1 MVYKPTSNWRHL
13 VNAFPIK
20 NTVLPGDFPN
30 SSDVDHVRAG
40 NSDIFRFNAKTVAL
54 LKGNNP
60 KKSKLNAHMLCLK
73 NDWKAPNHPNLQS
86 FERQASVDCT
96 GRCGPSG
103 AKACQRHVLKKSKND
118 LCPFLEPAININGDL
133 MGYNGV

>member
-13 VNAFPIK
+13 VDAFQK
-20 NTVLPGDFPN
+20 HRLPRGFPAQHRCRPCPCRKQRHF
-30 SSDVDHVRAG
+30 S
-40 NSDIFRFNAKTVAL
+40 FQCYKKVAL

-60 KKSKLNAHMLCLK
+60 KKMLNAHMLCLK
-73 NDWKAPNHPNLQS
+73 NDWKAPNLRS
-86 FERQASVDCT
+86 FVRQASVDCT

-118 LCPFLEPAININGDL
+118 LCPIGGCNQ
-133 MGYNGV
+133 Y